1 MTDYSTAICRSYR
14 TILHVMMLFVII
26 KQANMGKMLRIITII
41 NFVIV
46 IIPIIMLLIF
56 GRTLIGHP
64 QICQMVQYPN
74 SQINEA
80 GQRFSFQ

>member
-26 KQANMGKMLRIITII
+26 KQASMGEMLRIITII

-46 IIPIIMLLIF
+46 IIPITMLIIF
-56 GRTLIGHP
+56 GRTLNGHP
-64 QICQMVQYPN
+64 QNGQLVQY
-74 SQINEA
+74 Q
-80 GQRFSFQ
+80 

>member
-46 IIPIIMLLIF
+46 IILIIMLIIF
-56 GRTLIGHP
+56 GRILNGQLTILRIANWFNILIP
-64 QICQMVQYPN
+64 RSSYQ
-74 SQINEA
+74 
-80 GQRFSFQ
+80 

>member
-46 IIPIIMLLIF
+46 IIPITNWFNIDRFDLILYKNRLLLSLPVPF
-56 GRTLIGHP
+56 
-64 QICQMVQYPN
+64 
-74 SQINEA
+74 
-80 GQRFSFQ
+80 